1 MIKKTKKILI
11 ISHFHLKQTTGMNIM
26 CSDNFE
32 RGITMKIKVK
42 QLLVTGITLTTISL
56 VGGCS
61 LFDGNSADY
70 AAKTDSG
77 TITKEQ
83 LYEHMVDKVGER
95 TLDELITLK
104 VLEKK
109 YKVSNGEIDDEI
121 KRLKAE
127 FGNTFKDFLAQ
138 NGVSNEEQLRD
149 VIKLDK
155 LKQKLALD
163 HIKVKEKDLKD
174 LYQQK
179 KPELR
184 VSHIL
189 VADEQQAKDIKGKID
204 AGEDFGSLAKEF
216 SLDVATKEKGGDI
229 GYFKDGDMLQPFQ
242 DAARKLK
249 PGEVSQPVHTDFGY
263 HIIKL
268 IDEKKLPSFEKMKPQ
283 LESEL
288 ITKKID
294 QSKINAEIQKLLD
307 KEHIKI
313 GEDKLKD
320 LYKNNSK
327 SIEQPTPK

>member
-1 MIKKTKKILI
+1 
-11 ISHFHLKQTTGMNIM
+11 M

-42 QLLVTGITLTTISL
+42 QLLVTGITLSTITL

-109 YKVSNGEIDDEI
+109 YKVPNGEIDDEI

-242 DAARKLK
+242 EAARKLK

-283 LESEL
+283 LEGEL
-288 ITKKID
+288 IAKKID

-313 GEDKLKD
+313 GEEKLKD

>member
-1 MIKKTKKILI
+1 M
-11 ISHFHLKQTTGMNIM
+11 
-26 CSDNFE
+26 
-32 RGITMKIKVK
+32 K
-42 QLLVTGITLTTISL
+42 QLLVTGITLSTITL

-109 YKVSNGEIDDEI
+109 YKVPNGEIDDEI

-242 DAARKLK
+242 EAARKLK

-283 LESEL
+283 LEGEL
-288 ITKKID
+288 IAKKID

-313 GEDKLKD
+313 GEEKLKD